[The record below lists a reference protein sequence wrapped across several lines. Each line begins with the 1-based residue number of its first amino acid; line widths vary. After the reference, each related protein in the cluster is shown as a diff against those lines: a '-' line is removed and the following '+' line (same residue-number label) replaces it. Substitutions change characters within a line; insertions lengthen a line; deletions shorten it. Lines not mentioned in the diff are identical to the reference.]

1 MSPPAMRGAPRPRI
15 IVTSGPGSEPV
26 DDVRRITNHS
36 TGELGSILAE
46 VLAAAGA
53 EVVCLEGYGAT
64 VRCDPAHARVVP
76 FRTNDDLLA
85 ALATLQR
92 EGPEPAAVLHAA
104 ALCDFRVAT
113 VETLAGDAVRAAKL
127 DSRAGGLRITLEPA
141 PKVIAALRG
150 LFPRGQLVGW
160 KFEMTGGRADLLAK
174 AARQFAEN
182 ATDLCVI
189 NGPAYGEGFG
199 VCTPAGDCL
208 HVPDKTQLAR
218 HLAAR
223 FVAPAG
229 SRPVAADSG
238 LPPRQGASPD
248 STMNPSHLRQ
258 AVAAVLEQGLT
269 LLNTVDHPTYT
280 ERLPQ
285 AFNASIGGH
294 YRHCLDHFE
303 ILLGS
308 PGALVDYDAR
318 RRDEQLERDLG
329 AARAATERLLAATR
343 ALTDERLAAAV
354 HVRCKVAYGEAESPV
369 VASSFARE
377 AMYAIVHAIHHY
389 ALISVMCRI
398 MELPLPKGFGVAPST
413 VQYQESAGA
422 R

>member
-1 MSPPAMRGAPRPRI
+1 MSSPVMRGAPRPRI

-36 TGELGSILAE
+36 TGELGAILAE
-46 VLAAAGA
+46 TLAAAGA

-64 VRCDPAHARVVP
+64 VRCAPAHARVVP
-76 FRTNDDLLA
+76 FKTNDDLLA
-85 ALATLQR
+85 ALATLAR
-92 EGPEPAAVLHAA
+92 EGPEPVAVLHAA

-113 VETLAGDAVRAAKL
+113 VETLAGGAVRAAKL

-150 LFPRGQLVGW
+150 LFPRSVLVGW
-160 KFEMTGGRADLLAK
+160 KYEMAGGRADLLAK
-174 AARQFAEN
+174 ATRQFAEN

-189 NGPAYGEGFG
+189 NGPAYGAGFG

-208 HVPDKTQLAR
+208 HLADKTQLAR

-229 SRPVAADSG
+229 SPPAAADPG
-238 LPPRQGASPD
+238 LPPRLGASPH

-269 LLNTVDHPTYT
+269 LLDTVDQPTYT

-308 PGALVDYDAR
+308 TGALVDYDAR
-318 RRDEQLERDLG
+318 RRDEWIERDLG
-329 AARAATERLLAATR
+329 AAREATERLLAATR
-343 ALTDERLAAAV
+343 ALPDARLAV
-354 HVRCKVAYGEAESPV
+354 PVQVRCKVAYVGDESPLV
-369 VASSFARE
+369 DSSFARE

-398 MELPLPKGFGVAPST
+398 MELPLPEGFGVAPST
-413 VQYQESAGA
+413 VQYQQTAGA